1 LKKVGWH
8 SIFGNHVDFFDC
20 LKAINMTR
28 ILWWR
33 SDSINDVP
41 IHPITLNPHLIAHAK
56 QAPGKGVGVLL
67 TIAIVNLRHG
77 APSQTG
83 VPTVG

>member
-1 LKKVGWH
+1 MRWNPWKRSN
-8 SIFGNHVDFFDC
+8 SIDEM
-20 LKAINMTR
+20 K
-28 ILWWR
+28 
-33 SDSINDVP
+33 